1 MSEAILTDNENPY
14 STPDASLDVGHDDEA
29 YQPKIFAFKGRIG
42 RLRYLAYNAGYNLLM
57 LGALFVMGGGAA
69 GLATIPDFGT
79 AYGIAYLVA
88 NIAGFVIT
96 IMWGKRRLND
106 LNRTGWLMLLLI
118 VPVVNLLFI
127 LYLICFSGNDESN
140 NYGPPPVANTLGVK
154 ILGSLLIV
162 LFALGM
168 VGIVA
173 AILIPLITG

>member
-1 MSEAILTDNENPY
+1 MSEAILTDNANPY
-14 STPDASLDVGHDDEA
+14 SMPDASLDVGHDEEA
-29 YQPKIFAFKGRIG
+29 YQPKIFSFKGRIG

-57 LGALFVMGGGAA
+57 LGALFLMAGGTAA
-69 GLATIPDFGT
+69 LTTVPDFGST
-79 AYGIAYLVA
+79 FGMVYIVA
-88 NIAGFVIT
+88 NIVGFVIT

-127 LYLICFSGNDESN
+127 LYLICFSGSEESN

-162 LFALGM
+162 LFALGII
-168 VGIVA
+168 GIFA
-173 AILIPLITG
+173 AVLIPLIAG

>member
-29 YQPKIFAFKGRIG
+29 YQPKIFSFKGRIG

-79 AYGIAYLVA
+79 AFGIAYLVA
-88 NIAGFVIT
+88 NIVGFVIT

-154 ILGSLLIV
+154 ILGSLLV
-162 LFALGM
+162 VMFALGII
-168 VGIVA
+168 GIFA

>member
-1 MSEAILTDNENPY
+1 MSEAILTDDANPY
-14 STPDASLDVGHDDEA
+14 STPDASLDVGHDEAA
-29 YQPKIFAFKGRIG
+29 YQPSIFALKGRIG
-42 RLRYLAYNAGYNLLM
+42 RMRYLAYNAGYNLLM
-57 LGALFVMGGGAA
+57 LGALFVMAGGAA

-79 AYGIAYLVA
+79 AYGIVYLIA
-88 NIAGFVIT
+88 NIVGFVIT

-140 NYGPPPVANTLGVK
+140 NYGPPPVANSIGVK
-154 ILGSLLIV
+154 ILGSLLIIM
-162 LFALGM
+162 FALGM

-173 AILIPLITG
+173 AVLLPLIAG